1 VTPEREIPVFVP
13 YLGPEIRAAIEEAL
27 DVGWLGMGA
36 ATGRFEDEVA
46 GYLGLTDRKLVA
58 VNTGTNALHCAFV
71 LAGVGPGD
79 EVVCPSFTYVA
90 GHQAVSMTGADVVF
104 SDIEERTLAIDP
116 ESIRSVLGERT
127 KAILVVHFAGIA
139 ADLDPILELAREH
152 GLRLVED
159 AAEAFG
165 TRYKGRLIG
174 SFGDLAA
181 LSFDP
186 VKVVTALDAG
196 AVVTPHEEDEATLQ
210 QLRLLGVNRD
220 TADRVR
226 NRRMWEYDVVR
237 QGFRYHL
244 GAIPASIGLA
254 QLRLVDT
261 FIENRRRYCR
271 RYSEAFA
278 DLPDVE
284 TPPTDFEDVSS
295 FIYFVRVPAEA
306 RADLMAHLSERGI
319 GTGIH
324 FIGAHHFSYYR
335 DCRRADL
342 SVTERVS
349 AQEVTLPL
357 WSFMDDD
364 VLERVIDGV
373 RSFFRG

>member
-46 GYLGLTDRKLVA
+46 HYLGLTDRKLVA
-58 VNTGTNALHCAFV
+58 VNTGTNAIHCAFV

-104 SDIEERTLAIDP
+104 CDIEERTLAVDP

-152 GLRLVED
+152 GLRVVED

-196 AVVTPHEEDEATLQ
+196 AVVTPHDADVATLQ

-278 DLPDVE
+278 DLHDVE

-295 FIYFVRVPAEA
+295 FIYFVRVPGEA
-306 RADLMAHLSERGI
+306 RADLMAHLRERGI
-319 GTGIH
+319 ATGIH
-324 FIGAHHFSYYR
+324 FIGAHHFSLYR

-357 WSFMDDD
+357 WSFMEDD

>member
-1 VTPEREIPVFVP
+1 MSTQEEIPVFVP
-13 YLGPEIRAAIEEAL
+13 YLGPEVRAAIEEAL

-46 GYLGLTDRKLVA
+46 AYLGLSDRRLVA
-58 VNTGTNALHCAFV
+58 VNTGTSALHCAFV

-104 SDIEERTLAIDP
+104 CDVDERTLAVHADA
-116 ESIRSVLGERT
+116 IRAVLSERT
-127 KAILVVHFAGIA
+127 KAVLVVHFAGIP
-139 ADLDPILELAREH
+139 ADLDPILTLAAEH
-152 GLRLVED
+152 GLRVVED
-159 AAEAFG
+159 AAESFG

-196 AVVTPHEEDEATLQ
+196 MVVTPHEEDVQTLQ

-261 FIENRRRYCR
+261 FIANRRAYCR

-278 DLPDVE
+278 DLAQVT
-284 TPPTDFEDVSS
+284 TPPTDFEDVSP
-295 FIYFVRVPAEA
+295 FIYFVRVPARA
-306 RADLMAHLSERGI
+306 RSDLMAHLAERGI

-324 FIGAHHFSYYR
+324 FVGAHEFSFYR
-335 DCRRADL
+335 DCRRGDL
-342 SVTERVS
+342 SVSERLS
-349 AQEVTLPL
+349 AEEVTLPL
-357 WSFMDDD
+357 WSFMDDE

-373 RSFFRG
+373 RSFF

>member
-196 AVVTPHEEDEATLQ
+196 AVVTPHEEDVATLQ

>member
-1 VTPEREIPVFVP
+1 MFVP
-13 YLGPEIRAAIEEAL
+13 YLGPEVRSAIEEAL

-46 GYLGLTDRKLVA
+46 AYLGLSDRRLVA

-71 LAGVGPGD
+71 LAGLGPGD
-79 EVVCPSFTYVA
+79 EVVCPSYTYVA

-104 SDIEERTLAIDP
+104 CDIDERTLAVGAD
-116 ESIRSVLGERT
+116 SIRPVLGERT
-127 KAILVVHFAGIA
+127 KAILVVHFAGIP
-139 ADLDPILELAREH
+139 ADLDAILALAAEH
-152 GLRLVED
+152 GLRVVED
-159 AAEAFG
+159 AAESFG
-165 TRYKGRLIG
+165 TRYRGRLIG
-174 SFGDLAA
+174 SFGDLTC

-196 AVVTPHEEDEATLQ
+196 MVVTPHEGDVRTLQ

-261 FIENRRRYCR
+261 FIANRRSYCR
-271 RYSEAFA
+271 RYSAAFA
-278 DLPDVE
+278 DVGE
-284 TPPTDFEDVSS
+284 VTTPPTDFDDVSP

-306 RADLMAHLSERGI
+306 RSALMAHLAERGI

-324 FIGAHHFSYYR
+324 FVGAHEFSFYR
-335 DCRRADL
+335 GCRRGDL

-349 AQEVTLPL
+349 AEEVTLPL
-357 WSFMDDD
+357 WSFMEDE

-373 RSFFRG
+373 RSFFA

>member
-1 VTPEREIPVFVP
+1 
-13 YLGPEIRAAIEEAL
+13 
-27 DVGWLGMGA
+27 MGA

-46 GYLGLTDRKLVA
+46 RYLGLEERKLVA
-58 VNTGTNALHCAFV
+58 VNTGTNAIHCAFV

-79 EVVCPSFTYVA
+79 EVVCPSYTYVA

-104 SDIEERTLAIDP
+104 CDIEESTLAVDP

-152 GLRLVED
+152 GLRVVED

-174 SFGDLAA
+174 SFGDLTC

-196 AVVTPHEEDEATLQ
+196 VVVTPHEADVATLQ
-210 QLRLLGVNRD
+210 QLRLLGVDRD

-226 NRRMWEYDVVR
+226 NQRMWEYDVVR

-254 QLRLVDT
+254 QLRLVET

-278 DLPDVE
+278 DLRRRRDAAHRLRRRQPVHLLRPRARRRRA
-284 TPPTDFEDVSS
+284 TTSWPTC
-295 FIYFVRVPAEA
+295 A
-306 RADLMAHLSERGI
+306 RAGSA
-319 GTGIH
+319 TGIH
-324 FIGAHHFSYYR
+324 FIGAHDFSFYR
-335 DCRRADL
+335 DCRRSDL

-349 AQEVTLPL
+349 RQEVTLPL
-357 WSFMDDD
+357 WSFMEDD

-373 RSFFRG
+373 ALVLQRLISARTAVR

>member
-1 VTPEREIPVFVP
+1 
-13 YLGPEIRAAIEEAL
+13 
-27 DVGWLGMGA
+27 
-36 ATGRFEDEVA
+36 
-46 GYLGLTDRKLVA
+46 
-58 VNTGTNALHCAFV
+58 
-71 LAGVGPGD
+71 
-79 EVVCPSFTYVA
+79 VCPSFTYVA

-104 SDIEERTLAIDP
+104 CDIEERTLAVDP

-196 AVVTPHEEDEATLQ
+196 AVVTPHEEDVATLQ